1 MKGIQYSAAE
11 AKNQRPFETLLELF
25 KEIIVHT
32 SGDVTEALDW
42 LRQLDEHYK
51 ITNDQ
56 YTFDDFVEELLD
68 AGYVAADVKQGGAP
82 VLTSKGEAGV
92 RKRAMDSIFSNIKK
106 GERGQHKTRAAG
118 NDGEALGDM
127 RAYQFGDSLDKI
139 VMNES
144 LKNALGSNGLDHFQ
158 MTQDHLV
165 VEDANF
171 SSSLSTVLMI
181 DISHSMILYGEDRIT
196 PAKMVALALAEW
208 ITTQFPKD
216 SLDIIVYGND
226 SWPISIKELPYLQV
240 GPYHTNTVAGLELA
254 LDILRKKRSTNK
266 QIFNITD
273 GKPSCL
279 IESDGSYY
287 KNSFGLDPYIVGKC
301 HTMAAKAKRAQ
312 VPIHTFMVARDQ
324 YLQHFVNSF
333 TEINGGKAYYTGLN
347 KLGEMIFSD
356 YQANIKKRSK

>member
-1 MKGIQYSAAE
+1 MKGIQYSALE
-11 AKNQRPFETLLELF
+11 AKDQSPFETLLELF

-32 SGDVTEALDW
+32 SGDVEEALDW

-51 ITNDQ
+51 ITNET
-56 YTFDDFVEELLD
+56 YTFDDFVNDLKER
-68 AGYVAADVKQGGAP
+68 GYIATDPKKGGTP
-82 VLTSKGEAGV
+82 TLTPKGEAGV
-92 RKRAMDSIFSNIKK
+92 RKRAMSALFSNLKK

-118 NDGEALGDM
+118 NQGESLGDL
-127 RAYQFGDSLDKI
+127 RAYQFGDALDKI

-144 LKNALGSNGLDHFQ
+144 LKNALGATGLDGFQ
-158 MTQDHLV
+158 LTQDHLV
-165 VEDANF
+165 VEDASF
-171 SSSLSTVLMI
+171 TTSMSTVLMI

-216 SLDIIVYGND
+216 TLDIIVYGND
-226 SWPISIKELPYLQV
+226 SWPISIQELPYLQV

-254 LDILRKKRSTNK
+254 LDLLKKKRTTNK

-279 IESDGSYY
+279 VEADGSYY

-324 YLQHFVNSF
+324 YLQHFVQSF

-356 YQANIKKRSK
+356 YQANKKKRSR